1 MLYLILLLKTHKMCK
16 FHRLFK
22 CNIWAQ
28 NELIL
33 PFLILVMHTKSIF
46 TNFCHL
52 PLLFSNFYHFLPPS
66 ANFHYLP
73 PSFASSQLYATFHQS
88 KMVLFFFFFHLLA
101 CNNPTILLDAMLHIL
116 ILCLFFSYMFCVIYI
131 YYTVL

>member
-1 MLYLILLLKTHKMCK
+1 MRICAQFGLKKLSLKNRWNLQVLYLILLLKTHEMCK
-16 FHRLFK
+16 FHGLFK

-52 PLLFSNFYHFLPPS
+52 SLLFSNFYHFLPPS

-88 KMVLFFFFFHLLA
+88 KMVLFFFFFIFWHA
-101 CNNPTILLDAMLHIL
+101 TIPPSCWMP
-116 ILCLFFSYMFCVIYI
+116 CYI
-131 YYTVL
+131 Y

>member
-88 KMVLFFFFFHLLA
+88 KMVLFFFFHLLA